1 MVPPSPP
8 GGWDFLPG
16 NEIKDQCRLRFG
28 TLVHSSPFYCSSPFK
43 LVVDAPRSSFRLD
56 VSSVALALRA
66 CLGGSP
72 AGFSVEHL
80 GDRCFS
86 FLVCNKAVGLWI
98 YNLKSYICRD
108 YHMRFFLWR
117 NGSPN
122 WEFELRSWELEQSKE
137 WTVVSRKGKSTS
149 VKANV
154 PIARVFNRFHVLR
167 SNDPKSATSA
177 AKEPSA
183 AKKPSV
189 HLDPKLRLFSD
200 SNLSY
205 DPKSAFLGSKVSD
218 HAKMG
223 RPNIGLKARGGIK
236 QKTLRVRKCWVKK
249 SAPQSPRLPS
259 LDAAG
264 KSSHPE
270 TILVTSMANLQPD
283 PQGLHLHPAGPHRR
297 RRVDTVNFTP
307 STMRHE
313 QFVLALVHPQLPVD
327 QWDDHRNEIRGF
339 LEQVRHVEVLES
351 YPHPNVVA
359 LFQISSPLHRDAL
372 VLGLPLDYDGVH
384 QVRFVRHDQGPNW
397 RNAPYNHRGW
407 IMLLDFP
414 MDYITFH
421 NVNQVISTFGELDW
435 WFDDDP
441 LKGRVLARVWYRDLD
456 SVPQFVVW
464 EQPNVPNGQSWTI
477 YVYTMNGEFADVL
490 PPDDDIPPGECP
502 VDPNINLED
511 APAWQFGN
519 LQQQNDNAPAQGWGT
534 GMRDKIISNS

>member
-1 MVPPSPP
+1 
-8 GGWDFLPG
+8 
-16 NEIKDQCRLRFG
+16 
-28 TLVHSSPFYCSSPFK
+28 
-43 LVVDAPRSSFRLD
+43 
-56 VSSVALALRA
+56 
-66 CLGGSP
+66 
-72 AGFSVEHL
+72 
-80 GDRCFS
+80 
-86 FLVCNKAVGLWI
+86 
-98 YNLKSYICRD
+98 
-108 YHMRFFLWR
+108 MRFFLWR

-137 WTVVSRKGKSTS
+137 WIVVSRKGKSTS

-167 SNDPKSATSA
+167 SNDPKSATSAAKKLSA

-534 GMRDKIISNS
+534 GMRDKIISFSLQFLNLRMF